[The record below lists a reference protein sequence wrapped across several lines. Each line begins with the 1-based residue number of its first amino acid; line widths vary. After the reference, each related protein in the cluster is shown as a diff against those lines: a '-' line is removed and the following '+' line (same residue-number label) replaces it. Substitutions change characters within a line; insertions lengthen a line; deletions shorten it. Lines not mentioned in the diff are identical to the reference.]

1 MADTLARILEIKRE
15 HVKKCKESM
24 PHSHLISSLS
34 KTFITKSFSKAL
46 KNSSKEGYGLIA
58 EIKKAS
64 PSKGL
69 IRKHFIPTEIALAY
83 EKGGASCLSVLTD
96 EPFFQGKNEF
106 LASVRKVSS
115 LPILRKDFM
124 IDQYQITESRFLG
137 ADCILLIMAA
147 LDDKLAS
154 DLEDC
159 ALDLGMEVLVEV
171 HNQEELERAL
181 NLKTDLIGVNNRNL
195 KTMVT
200 DLSTT
205 EDLASLVPK
214 NKLLISESGLNT
226 VNDLSRMAN
235 AGARC
240 FLIGESLMRQQ
251 DLETATRLILS
262 KPKT

>member
-1 MADTLARILEIKRE
+1 MADTLAHILEIKRE
-15 HVKKCKESM
+15 HVKRCKERV
-24 PHSHLISSLS
+24 PHSHLISSLPN
-34 KTFITKSFSKAL
+34 TFITKSFSTAL
-46 KNSSKEGYGLIA
+46 RNSSEEGYGLIA

-69 IRKHFIPTEIALAY
+69 IREHFIPTEIALAY

-106 LASVRKVSS
+106 LTSVRKVSS

-124 IDQYQITESRFLG
+124 IDPYQITESRVLG

-147 LDDKLAS
+147 LDDKLAR

-159 ALDLGMEVLVEV
+159 ALNLGMEVLVEV
-171 HNQEELERAL
+171 HNQGELERAL

-195 KTMVT
+195 KTMTT
-200 DLSTT
+200 DLVTT
-205 EDLASLVPK
+205 EDLAPLVPK
-214 NKLLISESGLNT
+214 DKLLISESGLNT
-226 VNDLSRMAN
+226 VNDLTRMEN

-240 FLIGESLMRQQ
+240 FLIGESLMRQK
-251 DLETATRLILS
+251 DLETATRSILS
-262 KPKT
+262 KSKN